1 MGPELKLGTP
11 TWFGPSGRPLHG
23 WVHLPED
30 ARARGVAVFC
40 NPLGRESANAL
51 PAVGAAVV
59 LFVLAALVEGYI
71 SASSLPYSAKAAVA
85 ILSATVIVA
94 YLALGGRGVDGLEG
108 RGHP

>member
-1 MGPELKLGTP
+1 M
-11 TWFGPSGRPLHG
+11 
-23 WVHLPED
+23 
-30 ARARGVAVFC
+30 RA
-40 NPLGRESANAL
+40 ANAL

-94 YLALGGRGVDGLEG
+94 YLALGGRGQMGWVVIAARPRLSVRAVLRHRDVQTGSTTILDQSRPTVLLSPWLLG
-108 RGHP
+108 PCV